1 MMTNN
6 KKESERLRRLRTEEF
21 YRVLE
26 IVRRELFNIID
37 ELLETPEPPTIAI
50 QAVRERLK
58 AWLEQDRLLKLE
70 EGSGSSVILFRP
82 RMDS

>member
-50 QAVRERLK
+50 QAVRERLR
-58 AWLEQDRLLKLE
+58 AWLEQDKLE